1 MEALCLQ
8 LHSLGTHISV
18 SEGFSEI
25 WEAFIHRTPELQSLA
40 PEQNTPMGRIAPAA
54 FPVGLGL
61 GLHPQPVPHPTLV
74 GMLGV
79 AQGRSSLR
87 SLRLASALPAS
98 PGARK
103 GPARRAA
110 SLSATALLAARGTD
124 CTSSALWVQSLGVT
138 MTRLPAPGPSPFP
151 RVAS

>member
-40 PEQNTPMGRIAPAA
+40 PEQNTPTGRIAPAA

-79 AQGRSSLR
+79 STGPVLAQE
-87 SLRLASALPAS
+87 PAT
-98 PGARK
+98 GL
-103 GPARRAA
+103 G
-110 SLSATALLAARGTD
+110 TA
-124 CTSSALWVQSLGVT
+124 
-138 MTRLPAPGPSPFP
+138 RLPWCS
-151 RVAS
+151 